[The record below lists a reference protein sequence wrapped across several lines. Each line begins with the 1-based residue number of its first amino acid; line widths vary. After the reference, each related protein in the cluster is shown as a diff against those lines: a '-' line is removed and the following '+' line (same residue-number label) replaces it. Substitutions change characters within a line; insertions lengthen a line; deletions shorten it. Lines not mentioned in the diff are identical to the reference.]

1 MNDKYFCVI
10 EAPQEV
16 VKANFPGL
24 NKKLYEIAGPGTYA
38 EGMSLEGIADELR
51 ISGTLH
57 SRQVKVVEM
66 LEEIEPSAFC
76 HAYVSH
82 NGPAHILIDAY
93 FAKKEKC
100 QEFADKLN
108 QYYARWVVK
117 RDKNPK
123 KNGTLAERLA
133 KEGI

>member
-1 MNDKYFCVI
+1 MYDKHFCVI
-10 EAPQEV
+10 EAPQED

-24 NKKLYEIAGPGTYA
+24 NKKLYEIACTDDE
-38 EGMSLEGIADELR
+38 EGMSLEGIADELC

-57 SRQVKVVEM
+57 SRQAKVMEM

-76 HAYVSH
+76 HAYVSD

-93 FAKKEKC
+93 FTKKNKC

-108 QYYARWVVK
+108 QCYVRLVAK
-117 RDKNPK
+117 RDKKNK
-123 KNGTLAERLA
+123 KEA
-133 KEGI
+133 K

>member
-1 MNDKYFCVI
+1 MNDKYFSVI

-38 EGMSLEGIADELR
+38 GGMSLESVADELC

-66 LEEIEPSAFC
+66 LEETEPSAFC

-93 FAKKEKC
+93 FAKKDKC

-108 QYYARWVVK
+108 QCYARMMA
-117 RDKNPK
+117 RRNK
-123 KNGTLAERLA
+123 K
-133 KEGI
+133 KEVI

>member
-10 EAPQEV
+10 EAPRED

-24 NKKLYEIAGPGTYA
+24 NKKLYEIACPGTDG
-38 EGMSLEGIADELR
+38 EGMSLESIADELC

-57 SRQVKVVEM
+57 SRQAKVMEM

-76 HAYVSH
+76 HAYVSD

-93 FAKKEKC
+93 FAKKAKC

-108 QYYARWVVK
+108 QCYARLVTK
-117 RDKNPK
+117 RSK
-123 KNGTLAERLA
+123 KNG
-133 KEGI
+133 KEDN

>member
-1 MNDKYFCVI
+1 MNDKYFYVI

-24 NKKLYEIAGPGTYA
+24 NKTLYEIAGPGTYA
-38 EGMSLEGIADELR
+38 GGMSLESVADELC

-76 HAYVSH
+76 HTYVSH

-108 QYYARWVVK
+108 QRYDRMMAR
-117 RDKNPK
+117 RNK
-123 KNGTLAERLA
+123 K
-133 KEGI
+133 KEDN

>member
-1 MNDKYFCVI
+1 MNDNYFYVI
-10 EAPQEV
+10 EAPQED
-16 VKANFPGL
+16 VKENFPGL
-24 NKKLYEIAGPGTYA
+24 NKKLYEIACPGTDG

-93 FAKKEKC
+93 FSKKAKC

-108 QYYARWVVK
+108 TYYA
-117 RDKNPK
+117 K
-123 KNGTLAERLA
+123 KCA
-133 KEGI
+133 KEAK